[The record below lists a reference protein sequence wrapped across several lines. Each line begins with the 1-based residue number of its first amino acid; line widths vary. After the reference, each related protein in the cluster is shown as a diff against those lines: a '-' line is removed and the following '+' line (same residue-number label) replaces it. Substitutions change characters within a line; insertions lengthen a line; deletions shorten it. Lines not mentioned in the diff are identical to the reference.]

1 LEVIDKIKEL
11 SEGIAKDLNLQ
22 VFKVYFAEEEEVVEG
37 KTLHIELTKEG
48 GIDLTDVTNFTKI
61 INPLLDE
68 MKELDFEYSLDCSS
82 PGAERFVNI
91 DELPGL
97 VKQFLLVTT
106 KTDVEV
112 LGTLIERD
120 DEKIILKYF
129 VKGKPTKTTI
139 LIADIKSIQLRIKF

>member
-1 LEVIDKIKEL
+1 LEIIDKIKEL
-11 SEGIAKDLNLQ
+11 SEGIAKDLNVR
-22 VFKVYFAEEEEVVEG
+22 VFKVYFADEEEG

-48 GIDLTDVTNFTKI
+48 GIDLIDVTKFTKI

-82 PGAERFVNI
+82 PGAERFVDI

-97 VKQFLLVTT
+97 VNEFLLVTT
-106 KTDVEV
+106 AKDEEV
-112 LGTLIERD
+112 LGTLI
-120 DEKIILKYF
+120 DENAEQITLKHF
-129 VKGKPTKTTI
+129 IKGKPTKTKI